1 MPPARRRISPAR
13 SISWWLMISASEGAS
28 LRVAMKNWLARMVI
42 GWNPESAHFTRHRE
56 FAAGTEAAFQ
66 RRAIVKEC
74 VPVNHWNMHHARS

>member
-1 MPPARRRISPAR
+1 
-13 SISWWLMISASEGAS
+13 
-28 LRVAMKNWLARMVI
+28 MKNWLARMAM

-56 FAAGTEAAFQ
+56 FAEGTAEAAFQ